1 MTRSWRRGKE
11 RDRDSDHREGR
22 RKERWVMDGWMDEEH
37 KWRDKRKEGVT
48 VKGHRKLRG
57 NSNKQRRGRTRVG
70 VWDRDRKKIE
80 IGRESEGGRV
90 RRGEKRRGEERE
102 GERREEREKRR
113 EKREERR
120 ERREMQRLH
129 ITERPP
135 SAVLPI
141 ADAKQRLRERNT
153 CKTKTKWPQIA
164 DSYALPA
171 AACYAQ
177 LRITTH
183 HRYPEDSHQA
193 QDNDTVH
200 TNYSLLRIL
209 DFTP

>member
-1 MTRSWRRGKE
+1 
-11 RDRDSDHREGR
+11 
-22 RKERWVMDGWMDEEH
+22 
-37 KWRDKRKEGVT
+37 
-48 VKGHRKLRG
+48 
-57 NSNKQRRGRTRVG
+57 
-70 VWDRDRKKIE
+70 
-80 IGRESEGGRV
+80 
-90 RRGEKRRGEERE
+90 
-102 GERREEREKRR
+102 
-113 EKREERR
+113 
-120 ERREMQRLH
+120 MQRLH